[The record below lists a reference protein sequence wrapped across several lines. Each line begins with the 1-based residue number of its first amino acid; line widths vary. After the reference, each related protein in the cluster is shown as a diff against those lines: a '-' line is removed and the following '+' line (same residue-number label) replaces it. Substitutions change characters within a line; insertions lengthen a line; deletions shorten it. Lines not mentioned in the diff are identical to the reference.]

1 MLAGVPTRNATVSN
15 DNAKG
20 RCIEKNGACAAV
32 PTRRSPADRA
42 GRVAGERVLCP
53 AGEGLPAWHR
63 HEDPACCKL
72 AIPVIYACGGLP
84 LRRNAVARDRSRS
97 GYYARRQMR
106 DPARL
111 EDDNDL
117 HVEDE

>member
-1 MLAGVPTRNATVSN
+1 
-15 DNAKG
+15 
-20 RCIEKNGACAAV
+20 
-32 PTRRSPADRA
+32 
-42 GRVAGERVLCP
+42 
-53 AGEGLPAWHR
+53 
-63 HEDPACCKL
+63 
-72 AIPVIYACGGLP
+72 VIYACGGLP